1 MTDFFVLFFNFFH
14 QVIGLL
20 ASTVITIAGLQV
32 SFLSIVIAMILISFV
47 LGMFWKG
54 AKA

>member
-14 QVIGLL
+14 QVIDLL
-20 ASTVITIAGLQV
+20 AGTVITIGRWNV